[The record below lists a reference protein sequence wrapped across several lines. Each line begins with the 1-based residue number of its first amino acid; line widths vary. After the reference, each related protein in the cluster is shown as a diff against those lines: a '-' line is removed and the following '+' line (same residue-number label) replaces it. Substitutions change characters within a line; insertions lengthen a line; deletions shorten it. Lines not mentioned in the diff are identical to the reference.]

1 MSMGAEQHIRLMAG
15 ALTEGEQVCLGLKTI
30 IHLNPVGIR
39 TMRQWVS
46 EGVSVSEG
54 YDRVYVYFREEALFE
69 LATLFTFLVRKGI
82 DPDEFLTSCRLAGIQ
97 RCADAVTKLK
107 ALPTQPVL
115 LSRSQD

>member
-15 ALTEGEQVCLGLKTI
+15 ALTKGERVCPGLKTI

-39 TMRQWVS
+39 TMRQWVA

-54 YDRVYVYFREEALFE
+54 YDRVYVYFRDDALFE

-82 DPDEFLTSCRLAGIQ
+82 DPDEFLASCRLLSAKECKQ
-97 RCADAVTKLK
+97 TYSLLK
-107 ALPTQPVL
+107 DLPTRPVL